1 MKNLIV
7 RTLSGIGFLAI
18 MIGAL
23 LWCRFSFAALM
34 LWIYFLLLRR
44 WVRMALMIWIS
55 TTFMAAQTMMTP

>member
-23 LWCRFSFAALM
+23 LWCRFSFAVLM
-34 LWIYFLLLRR
+34 LWIMGMMMYEFF
-44 WVRMALMIWIS
+44 RM
-55 TTFMAAQTMMTP
+55 TMGKSYLFPVSLP

>member
-1 MKNLIV
+1 MKNLII

-34 LWIYFLLLRR
+34 LWIMGMMMFEFF
-44 WVRMALMIWIS
+44 RM
-55 TTFMAAQTMMTP
+55 TMGTS